1 MYIVLQFTPCIK
13 LVIGDKDLSQVCRLK
28 SLNVN

>member
-13 LVIGDKDLSQVCRLK
+13 LVIGGQDLRQVCWLK
-28 SLNVN
+28 SLNVG